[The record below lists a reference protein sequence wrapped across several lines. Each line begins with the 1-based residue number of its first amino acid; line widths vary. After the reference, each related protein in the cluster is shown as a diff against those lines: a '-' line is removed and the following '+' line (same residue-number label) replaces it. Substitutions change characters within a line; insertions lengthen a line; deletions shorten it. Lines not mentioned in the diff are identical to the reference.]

1 MVTGNTETR
10 ITVTYEDADGTVDF
24 VVDDDLANYDNTN
37 SAFLTAEVDGST
49 SNELQNLFQTF
60 NASSGTDPVAD
71 GQTDTLNLTG
81 GSGITVTGDATTD
94 TITIA
99 STVTDTDTDDQTID
113 VFSLASDILSLSL
126 EDDGEATKTIDL
138 SAYLDN
144 TDDQT
149 IDTFSIATNTLS
161 LSLEDDGEAAKTVD
175 LSPYLDNTDTQD
187 LTLTGNTLAIS
198 GDPLSLIHI

>member
-1 MVTGNTETR
+1 M
-10 ITVTYEDADGTVDF
+10 
-24 VVDDDLANYDNTN
+24 
-37 SAFLTAEVDGST
+37 S
-49 SNELQNLFQTF
+49 
-60 NASSGTDPVAD
+60 
-71 GQTDTLNLTG
+71 
-81 GSGITVTGDATTD
+81 
-94 TITIA
+94 
-99 STVTDTDTDDQTID
+99 
-113 VFSLASDILSLSL
+113 SLSRV
-126 EDDGEATKTIDL
+126 ISSL

-198 GDPLSLIHI
+198 GDPNTDVDLSGYLDNTDTQLTGEQVEDFS

>member
-94 TITIA
+94 TITTA
-99 STVTDTDTDDQTID
+99 R
-113 VFSLASDILSLSL
+113 
-126 EDDGEATKTIDL
+126 
-138 SAYLDN
+138 
-144 TDDQT
+144 
-149 IDTFSIATNTLS
+149 
-161 LSLEDDGEAAKTVD
+161 
-175 LSPYLDNTDTQD
+175 
-187 LTLTGNTLAIS
+187 
-198 GDPLSLIHI
+198 